1 MWDTGRVATRR
12 EQLYAMTHDE
22 RVEHVREAWS
32 TDLEQAAGEFR
43 STLKEKGIELQVERG
58 LER

>member
-1 MWDTGRVATRR
+1 
-12 EQLYAMTHDE
+12 MTHDE